1 MVPLRSS
8 LLGAATTATLI
19 NRGLHTA
26 TTTTTAAT
34 TAECAPS
41 KPQQQAPRLLKL
53 VVVFRHGA
61 RTPVFTN
68 IPGLGDVAWPV
79 CSREKAAALPSC
91 VVTDHASPGRT
102 GPRPPLASGVAKQ
115 VNFTLPGDCYAG
127 QLSDLGIDQ
136 TAALGRMLRQ
146 EYGAFLPH
154 DPAAGGHLTVR
165 STNVPRCVASAQGVL
180 SGLYP
185 LHDSKAAPFQ
195 ITTLH
200 GDDEY
205 LAPNTK
211 KCRRLAELWGAAR
224 IAWGTDAAAGAVPD
238 ARGEF
243 NS

>member
-1 MVPLRSS
+1 
-8 LLGAATTATLI
+8 
-19 NRGLHTA
+19 
-26 TTTTTAAT
+26 
-34 TAECAPS
+34 
-41 KPQQQAPRLLKL
+41 
-53 VVVFRHGA
+53 
-61 RTPVFTN
+61 
-68 IPGLGDVAWPV
+68 
-79 CSREKAAALPSC
+79 
-91 VVTDHASPGRT
+91 
-102 GPRPPLASGVAKQ
+102 
-115 VNFTLPGDCYAG
+115 
-127 QLSDLGIDQ
+127 
-136 TAALGRMLRQ
+136 MLRQ